1 MILDCCGQQ
10 RTYEKF
16 YGLLAQRLCAVDRKY
31 VTPFQAIFAEQYA
44 TVHRL
49 ETNKLRNVGKFFSH
63 LLHTDAISW
72 QVGVYVVTVHV
83 PAVTCRQALVI
94 IECLWIVCTGL

>member
-1 MILDCCGQQ
+1 MMLDCCGQQ

-16 YGLLAQRLCAVDRKY
+16 FGLLAQRFCMLDRKY
-31 VTPFQAIFAEQYA
+31 VQPFQTIFQEQYA

-72 QVGVYVVTVHV
+72 QVRLLVVLCQSRDSGTASVC
-83 PAVTCRQALVI
+83 ACWCVI
-94 IECLWIVCTGL
+94 AFSVSLN